1 MKLYKSILEKI
12 IRSVGEAVIVTDQD
26 NFLVLMNRVAEDFF
40 GIKERQV
47 LGKNVLLEIE
57 DSVFAAKWIEFL
69 LRDVDVFNQE
79 ITISYPALRTLSA
92 THSKLKDEKGNNLGS
107 VSIFRD
113 ISGTKEV
120 ERLQKDVVSKV
131 SHEFRGSLAS
141 IKFFLDTVIRSPE
154 MPVDERSK
162 SLKMA
167 EEESLHLGSL
177 VEDLLDLSKMEA
189 GKLFLNIEKVS
200 LDELVANSVFVLQPL
215 FEKKGVHLEVSVP
228 KGNYGIA
235 LDKDK
240 FIRVIHN
247 LLSNALKFTP
257 EEGKATVSLRKK
269 KSEMVLEVNDTGIG
283 IPKEDLPNIFNKFY
297 RVRRGETVKEGTGL
311 GLSIVKELVELHKGT
326 IRIESQE
333 GEGTTVTVTLPR

>member
-12 IRSVGEAVIVTDQD
+12 IRSVGEAVIVTDED
-26 NFLVLMNRVAEDFF
+26 NFLVLMNGVAEDFF
-40 GIKERQV
+40 GIKERDA

-57 DSVFAAKWIEFL
+57 DSVFATKWIEFL

-79 ITISYPALRTLSA
+79 MTITYPNLRTLSA
-92 THSKLKDEKGNNLGS
+92 THSKLKDEKGKKLGS

-113 ISGTKEV
+113 ISGKKDV

-141 IKFFLDTVIRSPE
+141 IKFFLDSVIRSPE
-154 MPVDERSK
+154 MPTDERIK
-162 SLKMA
+162 NLKMA

-189 GKLFLNIEKVS
+189 GKLFLHVEKVS
-200 LDELVANSVFVLQPL
+200 LEELVANSVFVLQPL
-215 FEKKGVHLEVSVP
+215 FEKKGLSLEVSVP
-228 KGNYGIA
+228 KGDYEIA

-257 EEGKATVSLRKK
+257 ESGKVTISLYKK
-269 KSEMVLEVNDTGIG
+269 KDQMILKVSDTGIG
-283 IPKEDLPNIFNKFY
+283 IPKSELPHIFKKFY

-326 IRIESQE
+326 IQIESQE
-333 GEGTTVTVTLPR
+333 GKGTTVTVALPR